1 MKKFLCVFMVLM
13 LALPTFAFAKQE
25 SADKMQEVLIIVK
38 NKVEVPAELT
48 EFKPYANEYEDGT
61 TYIFTWTNEEKSAN
75 MEITADEKGRVRN
88 YYSYDYNFKSDKLI
102 NKLSKA
108 DIIAFAEDFA
118 KKALPE
124 AYEGESNLEF
134 VENSWHVSGSDYRL
148 DFARTYNGINVKGN
162 SVSFR
167 IQVADDVAYV
177 RSMSASINYDAVF
190 EPEGEV
196 IENYE
201 EKYREAFPEEMIY
214 EDAYGEDKKDSTV
227 LLYRF
232 KDAKTGYILAST
244 GEVVNEDL
252 YEGVEEVFD
261 SANKNMAAT
270 GGAMRDDVLTEK
282 ELEELGEIENLMG
295 ADDAFKALSK
305 LPYVKINSSM
315 KRESYNISQRND
327 EYTVSVSY
335 ATEKDD
341 YWLSATFDGESREL
355 SYLYAGVSRPYRA
368 ESVISDSTKRTAN
381 KNAEAFL
388 KAAAGSKLGEYRQ
401 IGTNT
406 YNDRVTYNYN
416 RVVNGVRYTSDSMY
430 VGYDT
435 KDDIIVNYSI
445 DYETKRSFA
454 EPIDVIDADKAY
466 ERLMELSKLKKI
478 YLKTGG
484 SYKVCFT
491 VSNYDVEIDAFSG
504 EEYNPY
510 GAYQIK
516 QYEYTDIEN
525 HWAGEK
531 IAKLAE
537 VQIGLAG
544 DTFRPDDAIKQIDA
558 LRLLAAGTRGRYYV
572 DYSEEDI
579 YREFIDGGILTEEE
593 KNPEKLVTREEAFVY
608 MIRLA
613 DLDDV
618 AKLSDI
624 FKVEY
629 EDGHLLSEGNIGYPA
644 ILTGM
649 GVVCGNGGKLRPQ
662 DTATRAETAVMVYN
676 YLTK

>member
-25 SADKMQEVLIIVK
+25 SADKMQEVLITVK

-48 EFKPYANEYEDGT
+48 EFSPYSDEYVDGA
-61 TYIFTWTNEEKSAN
+61 TYIFSWTNEEKSAN

-102 NKLSKA
+102 NNLSKA

-118 KKALPE
+118 KRTLPE

-134 VENSWHVSGSDYRL
+134 TESSWFVSGSNYNLAFD
-148 DFARTYNGINVKGN
+148 RTYDGIKVKGD

-167 IQVADDVAYV
+167 IQVAEDTPYI
-177 RSMSASINYDAVF
+177 RSMSANINYDAVF
-190 EPEGEV
+190 EDEGET
-196 IENYE
+196 IENYN

-232 KDAKTGYILAST
+232 KDANTGYILAST
-244 GEVVNEDL
+244 GEVVVEDIPKP
-252 YEGVEEVFD
+252 GEEAPE
-261 SANKNMAAT
+261 SATKDMMSV
-270 GGAMRDDVLTEK
+270 GGALRNDVLTEK
-282 ELEELGEIENLMG
+282 ELEELGKIENLMG

-335 ATEKDD
+335 ATNKDD

-388 KAAAGSKLGEYRQ
+388 KVAAGSKLGEYRQ

-416 RVVNGVRYTSDSMY
+416 RVISGVRYTSDSMY

-445 DYETKRSFA
+445 DYETKRSFLDPA
-454 EPIDVIDADKAY
+454 GAMDADKAY
-466 ERLMELSKLKKI
+466 EKLMELSKLRKI

-516 QYEYTDIEN
+516 QYEYTDTEN

-593 KNPEKLVTREEAFVY
+593 KNPEGLVTREEAFVY

-613 DLDDV
+613 DLGDV

-649 GVVCGNGGKLRPQ
+649 GVICGNGGKLRPK
-662 DTATRAETAVMVYN
+662 DNITRAETAVMVYN
-676 YLTK
+676 YMVK